1 MTQEQVCGSSRYA
14 QVICAI
20 ALLALLAFVAFVPSA
35 HAQQSYRTQKG
46 THPSPVVS
54 QPSTQTRASQA
65 KPQAPR
71 AGRFLGWRRAGTD
84 GPQAV
89 RYFRGLEQRSK
100 RLPGAGLSLRTQ
112 LHAADNFHAMQ
123 SNPFA
128 ASPTPTAL
136 PGISLRAS
144 LPAGA
149 LPSGVVTGDFNGDG
163 KLDWA
168 VANAGDNS
176 LDLYLGDGDGTAR
189 LPVIIQLLGQ
199 SPVAVAAA
207 DLNGDAKLD
216 LVVAESDGQTIGVL
230 FGNGDGTFQPE
241 VEISLPVVPLAVAIA
256 DLNGDGRPDLL
267 VGIASTDAHLNYFV
281 ALLNGGSGHF
291 GSPIFA
297 PSPTPNQF
305 VDGEEFSIADV
316 NGDGIPD
323 VLVTGTNAEGTV
335 VQVFLGQGDGT
346 FTVGEQVDESGGP
359 DRDVTNAVLVDVNG
373 DGCADVVDV
382 DTIAL
387 VHIFPGDCKGN
398 FDNQTNFQVYGVG
411 DIGFGL
417 AVADLNGDGQPDI
430 IVGGVPGGP
439 GGGFGTET
447 GNTMTVRF
455 STGKGQFGPAQVYRG
470 DPGMFALT
478 VADLHGN
485 GRPDVVTANQ
495 DANTTTV
502 YVNNGSGGF
511 GPPQGG
517 YDGFEEGTPTSPT
530 NAPDS
535 RFVVADI
542 NGDGKPDLGLVEFG
556 EGFGS
561 DVKLAVMLNQGNG
574 QFSAPILSGALGP
587 NTALSVSDFVFAD
600 FRKTG
605 KSDFLAE
612 AFDGTGASS
621 PQLLYAQNTGN
632 GQFSAAVSIPFST
645 QGDFGLGAIG
655 VGDFNKDGN
664 LDFAVTTAT
673 GPAGNPDQLTVY
685 LGHGDGSFTQSYE
698 VNFGS
703 GLADEISPWPQ
714 GLWVGDANGDGKQDI
729 YVWLYDNTFGPGAP
743 GGRDLFQF
751 LGNGDGTFQPSRK
764 VLQNLSAMTMMDLNH
779 DGRLDVIDIES
790 ASTLIAE
797 GEPGT
802 ATPQV
807 NVYLG
812 QADGSFGSP
821 TTYMPYSGTFETFT
835 GNNVTRTGGFATYF
849 GDFNGDGN
857 ADVAVFQSDS
867 LSGGPSY
874 LQFLMGNADG
884 TFTPTYDVFDIGIQE
899 IPDLTVPNLLGDGRA
914 AFLQAPNFTASYQVL
929 AAANAPA
936 FQIQPTETPVL
947 GGSDSLAVALDLPS
961 ASDTVVSL
969 SASDPGVQIT
979 PSVTIPAGQL
989 SVEVPFTL
997 GSGVTQNRWFS
1008 LTAKAGGET
1017 QIAYDFPGR
1026 AIDSFMQVVVPPP
1039 VNTVQPDG
1047 ISELWS
1053 AGVQSNGDASG
1064 TFQTSCQGL
1073 PAGMTCQFQFGL
1085 VTFTV
1090 PGGGFQNLVFQI
1102 SVSSTTSGGTYN
1114 FNIVSTDGETTLTA
1128 SETIQV
1134 VAPPPPMPAVSFNP
1148 MTASFPPAL
1157 VGSTQTQNVILTNTG
1172 AATLNVAGITIPSGA
1187 NAFTQSNTCGSSL
1200 AANTTCTITITLNT
1214 KSTGS
1219 LTGSLAVADNA
1230 PGSPQTV
1237 PLSASVGDLAI
1248 QPATG
1253 AATTMTVPA
1262 GTPAIFS
1269 LQLTPNNYTGV
1280 IAMGCSGAISM
1291 GTCTVQPTSIPLDGG
1306 ITPVGFQVRVTSTAG
1321 SGAGFIPSQY
1331 PRNKLPL
1338 VLGLALLLLLAAA
1351 AKSNFAGSA
1360 RGQLTARCGQL
1371 AALLLT
1377 GALMLASC
1385 GGGSGT
1391 GTGPGSGGGNSGTP
1405 PGSYVFT
1412 VTASS
1417 SGGSRSLPVT
1427 LVVQ

>member
-1 MTQEQVCGSSRYA
+1 MAQEQVCGSSRYS

-20 ALLALLAFVAFVPSA
+20 ALLALLAFIPSA
-35 HAQQSYRTQKG
+35 HAQQSYRTQQS
-46 THPSPVVS
+46 THPSPVSSQSSKQVS
-54 QPSTQTRASQA
+54 PPQG
-65 KPQAPR
+65 KPQVPL
-71 AGRFLGWRRAGTD
+71 AGRFLGWHMAGKG

-89 RYFRGLEQRSK
+89 RYFRNLQQQSK
-100 RLPGAGLSLRTQ
+100 RLPGAGLSLRSA
-112 LHAADNFHAMQ
+112 LNSAENLHAMQ
-123 SNPFA
+123 SNPLSA
-128 ASPTPTAL
+128 GPTPTVL
-136 PGISLRAS
+136 PGIALRAS
-144 LPAGA
+144 LPAGS
-149 LPSGVVTGDFNGDG
+149 LPSGVATGDFNGDG
-163 KLDWA
+163 KLDW
-168 VANAGDNS
+168 VVVNAGDNS
-176 LDLYLGDGDGTAR
+176 LDLYLGNGDGTAQ
-189 LPVIIQLLGQ
+189 LPVIVQLLGQ

-216 LVVAESDGQTIGVL
+216 LVVAESDSQTVGVL

-241 VEISLPVVPLAVAIA
+241 VEIALPVVPLAVAIA
-256 DLNGDGRPDLL
+256 DLNGDGHPDLL
-267 VGIASTDAHLNYFV
+267 VGVAATEAHLNYFA
-281 ALLNGGSGHF
+281 ALLNNGSGQF

-297 PSPTPNQF
+297 PNPTPNEF
-305 VDGEEFSIADV
+305 VDADEFSVADV

-323 VLVTGTNAEGTV
+323 VLVTGANAEGTV
-335 VQVFLGQGDGT
+335 VQMFLGQGDGT
-346 FTVGEQVDESGGP
+346 FTAGELVDNSNGA

-398 FDNQTNFQVYGVG
+398 FDQTNFQVYGVG

-447 GNTMTVRF
+447 GDTVTVRF
-455 STGKGQFGPAQVYRG
+455 STGNGHFGPAQVYRG

-485 GRPDVVTANQ
+485 GHPDVITANQ

-502 YVNNGSGGF
+502 YVNNGSGNF

-535 RFVVADI
+535 PFMVADI
-542 NGDGKPDLGLVEFG
+542 NGDDKPDLALIEFG
-556 EGFGS
+556 DGFGG
-561 DVKLAVMLNQGNG
+561 DVNLAVMLNQGNG
-574 QFSAPILSGALGP
+574 QFSTPILSAAFGP
-587 NTALSVSDFVFAD
+587 ITALNVGDFVFAD

-605 KSDFLAE
+605 QPDFLAE
-612 AFDGTGASS
+612 IFDDTGASS
-621 PQLLYAQNTGN
+621 PKLVYAQNTGN
-632 GQFSAAVSIPFST
+632 GQFGPPVSIPFAT

-673 GPAGNPDQLTVY
+673 GPTGNPDQLTVY
-685 LGHGDGSFTQSYE
+685 LGHGDGTFTQSYQ

-703 GLADEISPWPQ
+703 VLGNISPWPQ

-729 YVWLYDNTFGPGAP
+729 YVWLYDNVFGPGAP

-751 LGNGDGTFQPSRK
+751 LGNGDGTFQPAQK
-764 VLQNLSAMTMMDLNH
+764 VLQNLSAMTMVDLNH
-779 DGRLDVIDIES
+779 DGRPDVIDIES
-790 ASTLIAE
+790 TSTLIAE

-802 ATPQV
+802 AVPQV

-812 QADGSFGSP
+812 QANGSFGAP
-821 TTYMPYSGTFETFT
+821 TTYMPYSGTFATFT
-835 GNNVTRTGGFATYF
+835 GNNVTNTGGFATYF

-857 ADVAVFQSDS
+857 EDVAVFQSDS

-874 LQFLMGNADG
+874 VQFLMGNADG
-884 TFTPTYDVFDIGIQE
+884 TFTPTYDVFSVGIQE
-899 IPDLTVPNLLGDGRA
+899 LPDLTAPNLLGDGRA
-914 AFLQAPNFTASYQVL
+914 AFLQTPNFTSSYQIIP
-929 AAANAPA
+929 AANAPA
-936 FQIQPTETPVL
+936 FQIQPLETPVL
-947 GGSDSLAVALDLPS
+947 GSSDSLAVALDLPS
-961 ASDTVVSL
+961 NSETVVSL
-969 SASDPGVQIT
+969 SASDPGVQI
-979 PSVTIPAGQL
+979 PASVTIPAGQL

-997 GSGVTQNRWFS
+997 GSGVIQNRWFS
-1008 LTAKAGGET
+1008 LTAKAAGET

-1026 AIDSFMQVVVPPP
+1026 AIDSFTQVIVPPP
-1039 VNTVQPDG
+1039 VNTVQPGG

-1090 PGGGFQNLVFQI
+1090 LGGGFQNLLFQI

-1128 SETIQV
+1128 PETIQV
-1134 VAPPPPMPAVSFNP
+1134 VAPPPPMPLVSFSP
-1148 MTASFPPAL
+1148 VTVSFPPVL
-1157 VGSTQTQNVILTNTG
+1157 LGSTQTQNVLLTNTG
-1172 AATLNVAGITIPSGA
+1172 AATLNIAAITIPSGA
-1187 NAFTQSNTCGSSL
+1187 NAFTESNTCASSL
-1200 AANTTCTITITLNT
+1200 AANATCTITVTLNT
-1214 KSTGS
+1214 KNTGS
-1219 LTGSLAVADNA
+1219 LNGSLAVADNA
-1230 PGSPQTV
+1230 AGSPQTV

-1248 QPATG
+1248 QPVTG
-1253 AATTMTVPA
+1253 AATTITVPA
-1262 GTPAIFS
+1262 GTSAVFS
-1269 LQLTPNNYTGV
+1269 LQLAPNNYAGV
-1280 IAMGCSGAISM
+1280 VTIGCSGTISL
-1291 GTCTVQPTSIPLDGG
+1291 GTCTVQPTSLPLNGG
-1306 ITPVGFQVRVTSTAG
+1306 TTPAGFQVTVTSTAG
-1321 SGAGFIPSQY
+1321 NRAGFIPSRY
-1331 PRNKLPL
+1331 PRNKLPIML
-1338 VLGLALLLLLAAA
+1338 WLALLLLFVAAA
-1351 AKSNFAGSA
+1351 TASFGESA
-1360 RGQLTARCGQL
+1360 RRQLTARCGRV
-1371 AALLLT
+1371 AALLIT
-1377 GALMLASC
+1377 GALLLASC

-1391 GTGPGSGGGNSGTP
+1391 GSGPGSGGNPGTP
-1405 PGSYVFT
+1405 PGSYAFT

-1417 SGGSRSLPVT
+1417 GGGSRSLQISV
-1427 LVVQ
+1427 VVQ

>member
-1 MTQEQVCGSSRYA
+1 MCLAAIHFHGEQLVLLFFGILGLLLLGLIWFTIWLVRRVKRRRGNTAYWLAPIPLVIVLGAMFIVDRAQSPNYGPPEILSTSKLGRLIKALPDYA
-14 QVICAI
+14 PFGYSG
-20 ALLALLAFVAFVPSA
+20 LAFYKGKLYVATNLGLLELDEGRISRVFRFQKNDSVISGPWLDTA
-35 HAQQSYRTQKG
+35 DQLLWALDNHTNQLLNYDGVVWHRVDFPRPQKG
-46 THPSPVVS
+46 YYSRGDVLEGP
-54 QPSTQTRASQA
+54 
-65 KPQAPR
+65 KPIGNANGFWLQS
-71 AGRFLGWRRAGTD
+71 GGSVWRWD
-84 GPQAV
+84 PI
-89 RYFRGLEQRSK
+89 K
-100 RLPGAGLSLRTQ
+100 
-112 LHAADNFHAMQ
+112 
-123 SNPFA
+123 
-128 ASPTPTAL
+128 
-136 PGISLRAS
+136 
-144 LPAGA
+144 
-149 LPSGVVTGDFNGDG
+149 
-163 KLDWA
+163 
-168 VANAGDNS
+168 
-176 LDLYLGDGDGTAR
+176 
-189 LPVIIQLLGQ
+189 
-199 SPVAVAAA
+199 
-207 DLNGDAKLD
+207 
-216 LVVAESDGQTIGVL
+216 
-230 FGNGDGTFQPE
+230 NGDGT
-241 VEISLPVVPLAVAIA
+241 
-256 DLNGDGRPDLL
+256 
-267 VGIASTDAHLNYFV
+267 
-281 ALLNGGSGHF
+281 
-291 GSPIFA
+291 
-297 PSPTPNQF
+297 
-305 VDGEEFSIADV
+305 
-316 NGDGIPD
+316 
-323 VLVTGTNAEGTV
+323 
-335 VQVFLGQGDGT
+335 
-346 FTVGEQVDESGGP
+346 
-359 DRDVTNAVLVDVNG
+359 
-373 DGCADVVDV
+373 
-382 DTIAL
+382 
-387 VHIFPGDCKGN
+387 
-398 FDNQTNFQVYGVG
+398 
-411 DIGFGL
+411 
-417 AVADLNGDGQPDI
+417 
-430 IVGGVPGGP
+430 
-439 GGGFGTET
+439 
-447 GNTMTVRF
+447 
-455 STGKGQFGPAQVYRG
+455 
-470 DPGMFALT
+470 
-478 VADLHGN
+478 
-485 GRPDVVTANQ
+485 
-495 DANTTTV
+495 
-502 YVNNGSGGF
+502 
-511 GPPQGG
+511 
-517 YDGFEEGTPTSPT
+517 
-530 NAPDS
+530 
-535 RFVVADI
+535 
-542 NGDGKPDLGLVEFG
+542 
-556 EGFGS
+556 
-561 DVKLAVMLNQGNG
+561 
-574 QFSAPILSGALGP
+574 
-587 NTALSVSDFVFAD
+587 
-600 FRKTG
+600 
-605 KSDFLAE
+605 
-612 AFDGTGASS
+612 
-621 PQLLYAQNTGN
+621 
-632 GQFSAAVSIPFST
+632 
-645 QGDFGLGAIG
+645 
-655 VGDFNKDGN
+655 
-664 LDFAVTTAT
+664 
-673 GPAGNPDQLTVY
+673 
-685 LGHGDGSFTQSYE
+685 
-698 VNFGS
+698 
-703 GLADEISPWPQ
+703 
-714 GLWVGDANGDGKQDI
+714 QDI

-751 LGNGDGTFQPSRK
+751 LGNGDGTFQPTRK

-884 TFTPTYDVFDIGIQE
+884 TFTPTYDVFDMGIQE

-936 FQIQPTETPVL
+936 FQIQPAETPVL

-1026 AIDSFMQVVVPPP
+1026 AIDSFTQVVVPPP

-1230 PGSPQTV
+1230 SGSPQTV

-1269 LQLTPNNYTGV
+1269 LQVTPNNYTGV

-1306 ITPVGFQVRVTSTAG
+1306 ITPVGFQVRVTSTAR

-1331 PRNKLPL
+1331 PRHKVPL

-1351 AKSNFAGSA
+1351 VKSNFGGSA

-1427 LVVQ
+1427 LIVQ